1 MVICIYLLRICGII
15 YTYTKKYTTNLWRI
29 IMWTK
34 PSASEMRF
42 GFEVTMYV
50 MNK

>member
-1 MVICIYLLRICGII
+1 MHLQEM
-15 YTYTKKYTTNLWRI
+15 

-34 PSASEMRF
+34 PTATEMRF

-50 MNK
+50 CNR

>member
-1 MVICIYLLRICGII
+1 MFFSIGECISAAYDVFER
-15 YTYTKKYTTNLWRI
+15 RI

-34 PSASEMRF
+34 PTATEMRF